1 VQSDADALLKSAVRL
16 PRHPGISVLAP
27 SDMVLH
33 SATHLFHNEEFTH
46 GLRDLVDIHEL
57 PRHFSSDPGFWSG
70 LLSRA
75 EELNLARPLYYAFV
89 WSTRLLGTEI
99 PREIIEHADRH
110 APSMPVRAVMD
121 CLLAQAMQPTAREA
135 PTRWSRRA
143 LYVRGH
149 WLKMS
154 FWLLTWHLA
163 VKTFRR
169 NEPATAPVP
178 PPHP

>member
-1 VQSDADALLKSAVRL
+1 MQSDADALLKSAVRL

-57 PRHFSSDPGFWSG
+57 LRHFSSDPAFWSA

-75 EELNLARPLYYAFV
+75 EELDLARPLYYALA

-110 APSMPVRAVMD
+110 APSAPVRAAMD
-121 CLLAQAMQPTAREA
+121 YLLARRCSLRHGSADALGPTSALCA
-135 PTRWSRRA
+135 RA
-143 LYVRGH
+143 LAQDAI
-149 WLKMS
+149 
-154 FWLLTWHLA
+154 LA
-163 VKTFRR
+163 ADV
-169 NEPATAPVP
+169 ALGG
-178 PPHP
+178 